1 MVIAFIKDTQSESVE
16 SVRFIEKIDHSGKE
30 VVVRTIDNVKDF
42 SDIRISY
49 LKVLYANTEIRR
61 KKLLES
67 HYFLCE
73 CPKCLDEKSDDLKNS
88 LKCGSANCSGCVPVT
103 TGNCIEQGNLFKGID
118 DKSVRSL

>member
-1 MVIAFIKDTQSESVE
+1 MVIAFIQDTQSESVE

-88 LKCGSANCSGCVPVT
+88 LKCGATNCSGCVPVT

-118 DKSVRSL
+118 DKTVRSL

>member
-1 MVIAFIKDTQSESVE
+1 MVIAFIQDTQSESVE

-49 LKVLYANTEIRR
+49 LKVLYASTEIRR

-88 LKCGSANCSGCVPVT
+88 LKCGATNCSGCVPVT

-118 DKSVRSL
+118 DKTVRSL

>member
-1 MVIAFIKDTQSESVE
+1 MVIAFIQDTQSESVE

-49 LKVLYANTEIRR
+49 LKVLYASTEIRR

-73 CPKCLDEKSDDLKNS
+73 CSKCLDEKSDDLKNS
-88 LKCGSANCSGCVPVT
+88 LKCGSANCSGCVPVS

-118 DKSVRSL
+118 DKTVRSL